1 MPKWRPPKGRR
12 AVYWWTSEIGNL
24 RGACSEARRAYY
36 RSQRRRRDGPDVTE
50 GLRSIYNDRKR
61 AHRGAICEAKERAH
75 QEVLRGL
82 DDDPWGRPYR
92 SARKRLKGAGMPL
105 VESLEP
111 AFLDRV
117 VADLFPLPPDIVPP
131 CMAATVVEAA
141 GEMAPEVSDIEMEAI
156 LTRLKARKKAPG
168 PDGVHARVLAVVLPH
183 MEVSV
188 RELYTACLRSG
199 RFPVAWKTGRLCL
212 VRKEGRS
219 ADSSAAYRPI
229 VLLDEAG
236 KALEWVVASRLCRH
250 LSAEG
255 PDLSEA
261 QYGFRAGR
269 STLDALWDLRSHTS
283 GVVDGGGRALATYD
297 VSIKGK
303 ILTEDKDGDN
313 NVCAR
318 ARSLHPRRRAETSA
332 LS

>member
-1 MPKWRPPKGRR
+1 
-12 AVYWWTSEIGNL
+12 
-24 RGACSEARRAYY
+24 
-36 RSQRRRRDGPDVTE
+36 
-50 GLRSIYNDRKR
+50 
-61 AHRGAICEAKERAH
+61 
-75 QEVLRGL
+75 
-82 DDDPWGRPYR
+82 
-92 SARKRLKGAGMPL
+92 MPL

-283 GVVDGGGRALATYD
+283 GVVDGGGGHWQYR
-297 VSIKGK
+297 
-303 ILTEDKDGDN
+303 
-313 NVCAR
+313 
-318 ARSLHPRRRAETSA
+318 
-332 LS
+332 

>member
-1 MPKWRPPKGRR
+1 
-12 AVYWWTSEIGNL
+12 
-24 RGACSEARRAYY
+24 
-36 RSQRRRRDGPDVTE
+36 
-50 GLRSIYNDRKR
+50 
-61 AHRGAICEAKERAH
+61 
-75 QEVLRGL
+75 
-82 DDDPWGRPYR
+82 
-92 SARKRLKGAGMPL
+92 MPL

-188 RELYTACLRSG
+188 RELYTACLRSA

-283 GVVDGGGRALATYD
+283 GVVDGGGGIG
-297 VSIKGK
+297 SIVRYCEC
-303 ILTEDKDGDN
+303 LQ
-313 NVCAR
+313 
-318 ARSLHPRRRAETSA
+318 
-332 LS
+332 